1 MNKVEGQTLRQDIQ
15 GNNIRVPRGF
25 LKIGLT
31 LIVLLGLL
39 AGAVVAYIWFSGG
52 TGQASSALTAP
63 SLKVSPTG
71 KLFRI
76 VQNNSQVRF
85 IINEM
90 LIGKPNTVV
99 GSTNQVAGEI
109 MVDLTHPEN
118 TQLGVFRINVKT
130 LQTDNEF
137 RNRALR
143 GQILLTT
150 RPDFEFATFVPKKI
164 EGMPESVAIG
174 KKVFFQIVGD
184 LTVRDVTREV
194 TFDTAVTLTN
204 PDRVEGSAQT
214 NVRYKDFNIT
224 IPDAPG
230 VVNVSNDVRLE
241 IDFVAV
247 PAGS

>member
-1 MNKVEGQTLRQDIQ
+1 MNKVEGQTLRQDVH
-15 GNNIRVPRGF
+15 GENIRVPRRY

-31 LIVLLGLL
+31 LIVLIGLL
-39 AGAVVAYIWFSGG
+39 AGGAVAFIWFSGG

-76 VQNNSQVRF
+76 TQDNSQVRF
-85 IINEM
+85 IISEV

-109 MVDLTHPEN
+109 MVDFMHPEN
-118 TQLGVFRINVKT
+118 TQLGALRINVKT

-150 RPDFEFATFVPKKI
+150 RPEFEFATFVPKKI
-164 EGMPESVAIG
+164 IGLPDSVTIG
-174 KKVFFQIVGD
+174 EKFSFQIDGD
-184 LTVRDVTREV
+184 LMVRGETREV
-194 TFDTAVTLTN
+194 TFNTTVTPTSPSRLEGTA
-204 PDRVEGSAQT
+204 RAI
-214 NVRYKDFNIT
+214 VRYKDFNIS

-230 VVNVSNDVRLE
+230 VAGVSEDVRLE

-247 PAGS
+247 QTS

>member
-1 MNKVEGQTLRQDIQ
+1 MNKVEGQTLQQAVHRK
-15 GNNIRVPRGF
+15 NIRVPNHF

-31 LIVLLGLL
+31 LIVLLALFTG
-39 AGAVVAYIWFSGG
+39 GVVAYIWFSGG

-63 SLKVSPTG
+63 SLKVSATG

-76 VQNNSQVRF
+76 VQENSQVRF

-109 MVDLTHPEN
+109 MVDFTHPEN
-118 TQLGVFRINVKT
+118 TQLGELRINVKT

-150 RPDFEFATFVPKKI
+150 RPEFEFATFAPKKI
-164 EGMPESVAIG
+164 IGLPDSVAIG
-174 KKVFFQIVGD
+174 EKFSFKIDGN
-184 LTVRDVTREV
+184 LTVRGETHEII
-194 TFDTAVTLTN
+194 FDTTVIPTTLS
-204 PDRVEGSAQT
+204 RLEGTARAT
-214 NVRYKDFNIT
+214 VRYTDFNIT

-230 VVNVSNDVRLE
+230 VANVSEDVRLE

-247 PAGS
+247 LSS